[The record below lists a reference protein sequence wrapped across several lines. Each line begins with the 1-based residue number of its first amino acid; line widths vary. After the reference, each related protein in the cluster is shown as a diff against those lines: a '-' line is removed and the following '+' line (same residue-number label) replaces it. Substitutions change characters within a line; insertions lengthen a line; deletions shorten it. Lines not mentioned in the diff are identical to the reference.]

1 MNKIA
6 NQRRRALRRIL
17 ASKDKMGLTNVGL
30 EQLKNFLG
38 KNTEPPKRPVMDG
51 LEQSAAKVLDSLSAE
66 GFNELLAW
74 SDARKLG
81 QGPKKGT
88 VLEHSTCK
96 QEGWAIKE
104 EGEDVKDLEEGDDDD
119 DNDGDE
125 EEEEEGLMTPV
136 PVTP

>member
-1 MNKIA
+1 MA
-6 NQRRRALRRIL
+6 NQRRRTLRRIL

-30 EQLKNFLG
+30 KQLKSFIG
-38 KNTEPPKRPVMDG
+38 KETEPAKRPAMDD

-81 QGPKKGT
+81 QGPKKET
-88 VLEHSTCK
+88 VLKDSTGK

-104 EGEDVKDLEEGDDDD
+104 EGEEVKDLKEGDDDD
-119 DNDGDE
+119 DNDDDE
-125 EEEEEGLMTPV
+125 EEEEEEDGGLMTPV